1 MKIWRRLNALALL
14 VAFLLGC
21 NIIQASE
28 SHRNLGQMNT
38 VRTYMNFSK
47 DIDPARILTMSDLE
61 LSIAL
66 ATPLVTFNEER
77 QVVAALAEKWT
88 LVPPNKIQ
96 FQLRKNLKWSNGE
109 VVTAEQYKKSLERS
123 KKLYADDLK
132 ALFDSVTNIEAET
145 DHILTFTTKEEVTKS
160 GILLKLTEP
169 MYGLMALKNDGSL
182 DLQRSS
188 GSFEL
193 NKSSDNEIQLSI
205 NKNWYLFAKDMP
217 SIVEIRRP
225 EKNVDLIE
233 NFQKDTWVNL
243 VSGSSLMKAST
254 LKSLKDSGAK
264 TWQRSLD
271 KVFSLYPSKRFLK
284 AHGSGIIQK
293 ISSSLD
299 KEKVLAGLSGYTL
312 ATQFFPRGYELWS
325 SSEPK
330 SLKSE
335 SGTNTSVLKIIIPD
349 NPYAMPLKSSLVK
362 ALKESNGVIAECEL
376 VPLPEVNDRMKKG
389 DYDILATGIAVAD
402 PNFEG
407 AMSFFFEREPAF
419 IQSTSK
425 PNDFA
430 AQIKEA
436 RSLATSKERATK
448 MREIIVHAQEAGHV
462 APLFHFSSLA
472 IAKSGVDLSEV
483 PNSDETVLFSK
494 VRMR

>member
-1 MKIWRRLNALALL
+1 MKIWRKLNVLVLLAVSLL
-14 VAFLLGC
+14 EC
-21 NIIQASE
+21 NSIYASE
-28 SHRNLGQMNT
+28 SNRKTEQMKT

-47 DIDPARILTMSDLE
+47 QIDPARILTMSDLE

-109 VVTAEQYKKSLERS
+109 SVTAEQYKKSLERS
-123 KKLYADDLK
+123 KKLYGDDLK
-132 ALFDSVTNIEAET
+132 ALFDSVTNIDAES
-145 DHILTFTTKEEVTKS
+145 DHILTFTTKEEITKS

-169 MYGLMALKNDGSL
+169 MYGLTALKDDGKL
-182 DLQRSS
+182 DLQKSS
-188 GSFEL
+188 GSFL
-193 NKSSDNEIQLSI
+193 LAKSSDNEINLSV
-205 NKNWYLFAKDMP
+205 NTNWYQFAKDMP
-217 SIVEIRRP
+217 LTVEIRRP
-225 EKNVDLIE
+225 EKNIDLIE

-243 VSGSSLMKAST
+243 VSGSSLMRAST
-254 LKSLKDSGAK
+254 LKSLTDSGAK

-271 KVFSLYPSKRFLK
+271 KVFSLYPSKNFLK
-284 AHGSGIIQK
+284 SNGAKVLQK
-293 ISSSLD
+293 LASSLD
-299 KEKVLAGLSGYTL
+299 KEKVLSGLSGYTL

-325 SSEPK
+325 TIEPK
-330 SLKSE
+330 SLKSDVQK
-335 SGTNTSVLKIIIPD
+335 SVHTLKIIIPD
-349 NPYAMPLKSSLVK
+349 NPYAIPLKASLVK
-362 ALKESNGVIAECEL
+362 ALKESNGISAVCEL

-419 IQSTSK
+419 IQSDLK

-430 AQIKEA
+430 IQIKDA
-436 RSLATSKERATK
+436 RSFATSKDRAAK

-462 APLFHFSSLA
+462 LPLFHFSSLA
-472 IAKSGVDLSEV
+472 IAKSGVDLSEI